1 MVDSLQRKPQK
12 CSPSLYA
19 HYPFAMWLCCFFHQ
33 EVENISPHFKSE
45 LSLSLARMKRMWWK
59 WWLWLPSLGLKKTF
73 RTCARS
79 VGVLHWNC
87 HEKKTRLQGHKILF
101 DQVVLAE
108 APSDQSVNNQSTTP
122 TNVSE
127 AISDYPT
134 PINLPV
140 NQSHVTDSRWDK
152 KKSHSVVPSPNC
164 LPTES

>member
-1 MVDSLQRKPQK
+1 MLPILICTLSLCNVTLLLLPARGR
-12 CSPSLYA
+12 
-19 HYPFAMWLCCFFHQ
+19 
-33 EVENISPHFKSE
+33 NISPHFKSE
-45 LSLSLARMKRMWWK
+45 LSLSLARTKRMWWK

-73 RTCARS
+73 RTCTRS
-79 VGVLHWNC
+79 VGVLYWNC

-108 APSDQSVNNQSTTP
+108 APSDQSANNQSTTP

-140 NQSHVTDSRWDK
+140 NQSHVTDSRWEEK
-152 KKSHSVVPSPNC
+152 EPFCCTQPKLLTHRIVS
-164 LPTES
+164 T